1 MVQVR
6 KLVLA
11 IAAASALS
19 SGMAHAL
26 GLGELSVKSTLNQ
39 PLVAEIE
46 LTEAQGLNA
55 AQVVPSLATTADFAQ
70 AGVTRQ
76 AFLDDLTFTPVI
88 NANGRSVLR
97 ITSSK
102 PVRDPFVKFLVQVLW
117 PNGRLLREYSLLLD
131 PPKFSPEAAAAAA
144 AASAPAA
151 APAAPAQLPATAPSP
166 EAAAP
171 AQPAPTAPAEP
182 ALPPPTADKPAQ
194 YVTVNNDTLWEI
206 ADRARNGGTVQ
217 QTMLAIQ
224 ALNPDAF
231 IGGNINRL
239 KKGHVLQLPTPQQ
252 STALPQSRALAE
264 VSQQYRA
271 WREGRR
277 LPAGT
282 RQVDATRR
290 ARAGEAPSQVETG
303 DNLSLVSA
311 SGQPAANG
319 AAGDGDLGNKLA
331 MTQEALDTSRRDNA
345 ELKSRMNDLQSQLDK
360 LQRIIELK
368 NNQLAK
374 MQAAGGA
381 PAASA
386 ASAPATDPAAA
397 PTTAG
402 APGVNPALP
411 AALVDANGAPVK
423 PAGEIAPEDA
433 LPPGA
438 AQVVTPSAEQPLAV
452 EPVAPQESE
461 DPLQSIL
468 DNPVLLGL
476 IGGAVILLL
485 ALLLLFLARRRNA
498 RAEAEKHKRMARAL
512 AEESQFVSDM
522 DMNAPPASFDGLD
535 VPPPTVR
542 MGAGAAAAT
551 AAGVTAAR
559 ERPADPL
566 VQAEI
571 HIAYGRMNQAA
582 ELLEEAVKED
592 PDRDDIRLKLMEIY
606 AEQGNNKAFAVHER
620 KLVAAGKREAEVE
633 QLKDRYPTMNTSAP
647 VVAPLVAETRSTPA
661 VETASESTA
670 PVAAAAATAAAA
682 ASAAALAAEMDARY
696 VEELL
701 ADDSDE
707 AAATPVVE
715 EPVADQPGVQESL
728 ADEPAVDEPV
738 VETPVVDES
747 TAAMQEP
754 EDEFDLSLDEFEQ
767 ASSSDVTTVN
777 DLDDLMLDDPAPVAG
792 QVTETPS
799 FESILQEQTA
809 STQPDDLA
817 DFDLDLTEDD
827 PALKNEDDFLLS
839 LGEDPLD
846 LGATEPEPL
855 SEDLELPDDF
865 DLSLADEMEND
876 QATEAFASE
885 IEDVNAE
892 LDRLSQNLEQPPL
905 SEPSFT
911 AADAADAAAL
921 DDDPEFDFL
930 SGADEAA
937 TKLDLARAYIDMGD
951 ADGARDILDEVVS
964 EGDDGQKSEARE
976 MLARLA

>member
-144 AASAPAA
+144 AASAPAT
-151 APAAPAQLPATAPSP
+151 APAAPVQLPATAPSP

-171 AQPAPTAPAEP
+171 APAGPAPTAPADP
-182 ALPPPTADKPAQ
+182 ALPPPAADKPAQ

-217 QTMLAIQ
+217 QTMLATQ

-381 PAASA
+381 PAPA
-386 ASAPATDPAAA
+386 ATAADPAAA
-397 PTTAG
+397 PATGG
-402 APGVNPALP
+402 ATGVNPALP

-438 AQVVTPSAEQPLAV
+438 AQVVAPSAEQPLAV
-452 EPVAPQESE
+452 EPVAPQEPE

-468 DNPVLLGL
+468 NNPVLLGL

-542 MGAGAAAAT
+542 MGAGAAAA
-551 AAGVTAAR
+551 AGVTAAR

-571 HIAYGRMNQAA
+571 HIAYGRMNQAV

-592 PDRDDIRLKLMEIY
+592 PERDDIRLKLMEIY

-647 VVAPLVAETRSTPA
+647 VVAPVVAETRPTPV
-661 VETASESTA
+661 VETGSESTA

-707 AAATPVVE
+707 GAPTPVVE
-715 EPVADQPGVQESL
+715 EPVAEQPDVQESII
-728 ADEPAVDEPV
+728 DEPVVDEPVIDEAVAEAPAVDEP
-738 VETPVVDES
+738 
-747 TAAMQEP
+747 TATVQEP

-767 ASSSDVTTVN
+767 ASSPDVTTVN
-777 DLDDLMLDDPAPVAG
+777 DVDDLMLDEPAPVAEP
-792 QVTETPS
+792 VTEAPS
-799 FESILQEQTA
+799 FESILQEQTAA

-827 PALKNEDDFLLS
+827 PVLKNEDEFLLS

-855 SEDLELPDDF
+855 SDDLELPDDF

-876 QATEAFASE
+876 QASEAFASE

-911 AADAADAAAL
+911 AADAAAL
-921 DDDPEFDFL
+921 DDEPEFDFL
-930 SGADEAA
+930 SGGDEAA

-951 ADGARDILDEVVS
+951 ADGARDILDEVVV

-976 MLARLA
+976 MLARLV